1 MEYLQMNVSF
11 RAVSDLIQR
20 SSKLNYLLDE
30 NVEVMAVPLHG
41 GYYKDDIFVDRFAPD
56 EMYDKAKNDGF
67 QFVTRNLVSYIKNGR
82 LAKQFVVVGTGY
94 NVIKVYENGML
105 ENNY

>member
-1 MEYLQMNVSF
+1 MEYLQMSVSF

-41 GYYKDDIFVDRFAPD
+41 A
-56 EMYDKAKNDGF
+56 
-67 QFVTRNLVSYIKNGR
+67 IKMIY
-82 LAKQFVVVGTGY
+82 L
-94 NVIKVYENGML
+94 
-105 ENNY
+105 

>member
-1 MEYLQMNVSF
+1 MEYLQMSVSF
-11 RAVSDLIQR
+11 RAVGDLIQR
-20 SSKLNYLLDE
+20 SSKLSYLLDE
-30 NVEVMAVPLHG
+30 NIEVMAVPLHG